1 MAFLLELLLRLRGG
15 ASAAS
20 KQLSIP
26 ATGIRKWWKRRLVY
40 NSFLLVFFVAYS
52 WPRASAASHCGGG
65 GLILLILFYSHF
77 RAAVRTPQCGA
88 CNEFKTGF

>member
-40 NSFLLVFFVAYS
+40 NSFLLVFLSRIHGHEQVLQVIVAEE
-52 WPRASAASHCGGG
+52 
-65 GLILLILFYSHF
+65 
-77 RAAVRTPQCGA
+77 V
-88 CNEFKTGF
+88 